1 MVMQSNLGATN
12 MRFKEFITE
21 TYINAIKPEQ
31 KQKYAEQ
38 VWDMLQASYAGLPGG
53 FATAATIEEL
63 IQKSLLWKMVKR
75 DGKIVAVQI
84 YKDQYGRKG
93 IAGGTDG
100 SSIGKS
106 EFSKIVADDIKL
118 NRSWAEVSGSPER
131 IMTKLGAQ
139 PIPNTLAAMLTGK
152 EILEINPDGYHYT
165 RLIAGEPHEKIMF
178 GTVNL
183 PADVVSRIESHPE
196 VTATS
201 QQSQRPQANEP
212 KSDDR
217 PSQKS
222 FDVDSEGRQKAL
234 SQRQ

>member
-1 MVMQSNLGATN
+1 
-12 MRFKEFITE
+12 MRAFEFITE
-21 TYINAIKPEQ
+21 TYINAIRPAD

-38 VWDMLQASYAGLPGG
+38 VWDILQASYAGLEGG
-53 FATAATIEEL
+53 FATAATVDEL
-63 IQKSLLWKMVKR
+63 IEKSWLWKMVKR
-75 DGKIVAVQI
+75 DGKIVAAQI

-106 EFSKIVADDIKL
+106 EFSKIVADDLKL
-118 NRSWAEVSGSPER
+118 NRSWAEVSGKPEY

-139 PIPNTLAAMLTGK
+139 PIPNTLAAMLTKK
-152 EILEINPDGYHYT
+152 EILSLNPDGFHYT
-165 RLIAGEPHEKIMF
+165 RLISGKPREKIMF

-183 PADVVSRIESHPE
+183 PTDAISKIESSPE
-196 VTATS
+196 ITATS
-201 QQSQRPQANEP
+201 QQSQQPQTNDP

-222 FDVDSEGRQKAL
+222 
-234 SQRQ
+234 

>member
-1 MVMQSNLGATN
+1 
-12 MRFKEFITE
+12 MRAFEFLIE
-21 TYINAIKPEQ
+21 TYINAIRPAD

-38 VWDMLQASYAGLPGG
+38 VWDILQASYASLPGG
-53 FATAATIEEL
+53 FATAATVDEL
-63 IQKSLLWKMVKR
+63 IEKSWLWKLVKR

-84 YKDQYGRKG
+84 YKDQYGRKS

-100 SSIGKS
+100 SPTGKA
-106 EFSKIVADDIKL
+106 ELNKIVMDDIKL
-118 NRSWAEVSGSPER
+118 NRSWAEVSGAPEH
-131 IMTKLGAQ
+131 IITKLGGQ
-139 PIPNTLAAMLTGK
+139 PLPNTLAAMLTGK
-152 EILEINPDGYHYT
+152 EILELNPDGYHYT
-165 RLIAGEPHEKIMF
+165 RLIAGKPYEKIIF

-183 PADVVSRIESHPE
+183 PSGVMSKIEASPE

-222 FDVDSEGRQKAL
+222 
-234 SQRQ
+234 

>member
-1 MVMQSNLGATN
+1 
-12 MRFKEFITE
+12 MRAAEFLTE
-21 TYINAIKPEQ
+21 TYINAISPAD

-38 VWDMLQASYAGLPGG
+38 VWDMLQASYASLPGG
-53 FATAATIEEL
+53 FATAATIDEL

-93 IAGGTDG
+93 IAGGSDG
-100 SSIGKS
+100 SSIGKT
-106 EFSKIVADDIKL
+106 EVSKIIADDIKL

-152 EILEINPDGYHYT
+152 EILELNPDGYHYT

-183 PADVVSRIESHPE
+183 PADIVNKIEASPE

-201 QQSQRPQANEP
+201 QQSQQPQANEP
-212 KSDDR
+212 KSDGR

-222 FDVDSEGRQKAL
+222 SDSDSEGMQQASFRRQ
-234 SQRQ
+234 

>member
-1 MVMQSNLGATN
+1 
-12 MRFKEFITE
+12 MRFKEFLSE
-21 TYINAIKPEQ
+21 TYINAIRPAD

-38 VWDMLQASYAGLPGG
+38 VWDMLQSSYASLPGG
-53 FATAATIEEL
+53 FATAANIGEL
-63 IQKSLLWKMVKR
+63 IDKSWLWKMVKR

-106 EFSKIVADDIKL
+106 EISKIIADDIKL
-118 NRSWAEVSGSPER
+118 NRSWAEASGSPER
-131 IMTKLGAQ
+131 IMIKLGAQ
-139 PIPNTLAAMLTGK
+139 PVPNTLAAMLTGK
-152 EILEINPDGYHYT
+152 EILSLNPDGYHYT
-165 RLIAGEPHEKIMF
+165 RLIAGKPYEKIIF

-183 PADVVSRIESHPE
+183 PSDVVSKIESSPE

-201 QQSQRPQANEP
+201 QQSQQPQANEP

-222 FDVDSEGRQKAL
+222 SDSDSKGTQQSS